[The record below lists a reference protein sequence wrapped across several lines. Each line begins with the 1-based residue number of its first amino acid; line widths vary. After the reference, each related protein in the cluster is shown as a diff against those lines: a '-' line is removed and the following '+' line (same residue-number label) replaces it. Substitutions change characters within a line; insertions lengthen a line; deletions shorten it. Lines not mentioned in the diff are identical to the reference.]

1 MITSALLFLRNE
13 EFIMIIIKIIYIC
26 FFFAGVINWLGSH
39 DKEGSIMGILEI
51 IVGLLIR
58 YTC

>member
-1 MITSALLFLRNE
+1 
-13 EFIMIIIKIIYIC
+13 MIIKVLWI
-26 FFFAGVINWLGSH
+26 FFIAIGVINWLGSH